1 MSTTFSSLQY
11 PNYRIWFGAALVGNI
26 GTWMQRI
33 GQDWIVLTDL
43 SDNSGVAVGITTA
56 LQFLPV
62 LLLSPLAGLVADR
75 LPRRRLLMATQ
86 AAMGVLAL
94 ALGALVLLG
103 HVQLWHVYGFALM
116 LGVVTAFDNP
126 VRQTFVAEMVP
137 ADRLPN
143 AVGLNSTSFNAAR
156 LIGPGLAGLL
166 IAAVGAGWVFLI
178 NGLSFGATIAALAC
192 MRVHELRTL
201 PSAPRAKGQIREGV
215 RYVRRRSDIVVIM
228 VVMTVVSAFGLNF
241 QLTSA
246 MMARVEFGKGAGEY
260 GILGSVLAIGSLAGA
275 LLAARRDR
283 PRVRLVI
290 GSAFAFAIATAV
302 MALMPTYTL
311 YMLAC
316 IPVGLASLTMM
327 TAANSTLQMSTDPV
341 MRGRVM
347 ALYMMVFLGA
357 TPIGS
362 PIVGWIAEAFGPRWS
377 ILVGS
382 IATAVVAAAATVW
395 AVRSWHLKVR
405 YHPLRR
411 PHLEVVY
418 LDSLRAAE
426 PSTREELR
434 QELGREDVE
443 QAARAA

>member
-1 MSTTFSSLQY
+1 MSTTFFSLRY
-11 PNYRIWFGAALVGNI
+11 PNYRIWFGAALVANV

-33 GQDWIVLTDL
+33 AQDWIVLTEL
-43 SDNSGVAVGITTA
+43 SDNSGIAVGITTA

-62 LLLSPLAGLVADR
+62 LLLSPYAGLLADR

-86 AAMGVLAL
+86 GAMGVLAL
-94 ALGALVLLG
+94 ALGALVLSG
-103 HVQLWHVYGFALM
+103 RVELWHVYGFALM
-116 LGVVTAFDNP
+116 LGVVTALDNP
-126 VRQTFVAEMVP
+126 VRQTFVAELVP
-137 ADRLPN
+137 AERLPN
-143 AVGLNSTSFNAAR
+143 AVGLNSASFNAAR
-156 LIGPGLAGLL
+156 LIGPGLAGLM

-178 NGLSFGATIAALAC
+178 NGVTFGATIAALAL
-192 MRVHELRTL
+192 MRAGDLRTM

-215 RYVRRRSDIVVIM
+215 QYVRQRTDIVVIM

-246 MMARVEFGKGAGEY
+246 VMARVEFGRGAGEY

-290 GSAFAFAIATAV
+290 GSAFAFAITTAA
-302 MALMPTYTL
+302 MALMPTYEL
-311 YMLAC
+311 YMIAC
-316 IPVGLASLTMM
+316 IPVGFASLTMM

-357 TPIGS
+357 TPVGS

-382 IATAVVAAAATVW
+382 IATAVVAAGATVW
-395 AVRSWHLKVR
+395 AVRHWHLRLR
-405 YHPLRR
+405 YRMR
-411 PHLEVVY
+411 PRPRLEVVY
-418 LDSLRAAE
+418 LEAR
-426 PSTREELR
+426 PSETPTTREGLRRELSR
-434 QELGREDVE
+434 QDGE
-443 QAARAA
+443 QVATAA